1 MLIIG
6 IDEMRTFARDKG
18 VTLMELL
25 TVIAIIGMM
34 AAITLPAFHLMARGH
49 KLNSSA
55 KLITDTLS
63 SARGLAITYRL
74 SYWVELDCET
84 TLSPERDRLR
94 IYYMIGGG
102 NPDSIA
108 QADYDQRVTVGKW
121 KKLPEPVVFFP
132 DVDDGYKPPQERLK
146 FKANGGIVG
155 PNGNFPANFTI
166 VESTTLEGP
175 NPRSQEQL
183 AKAKTCNIK
192 LNNVTGRVKATFE

>member
-63 SARGLAITYRL
+63 SARGLAITHRRTHY
-74 SYWVELDCET
+74 VEFDDD
-84 TLSPERDRLR
+84 SARQR
-94 IYYMIGGG
+94 IRIFYVVEGGDIS
-102 NPDSIA
+102 NPD
-108 QADYDQRVTVGKW
+108 DRETVGEW
-121 KKLPEPVVFFP
+121 KDLPEPIVFMDQEKVSINPP
-132 DVDDGYKPPQERLK
+132 DLIYRWPPDYVQ
-146 FKANGGIVG
+146 FKANGGASG
-155 PNGNFPANFTI
+155 GSMGFTI
-166 VESTTLEGP
+166 IDPTTYDG
-175 NPRSQEQL
+175 NPPFNDTGLLQKS
-183 AKAKTCNIK
+183 KTCHITVI
-192 LNNVTGRVKATFE
+192 NVTGRVKATFE